1 MLYYLNLLLEVLIR
15 IWLVC
20 HWKGLAPSS
29 GGMATQGWRKKARRR
44 VGGLVAGR
52 PVKDSSSAHRGRH
65 PITRAKEKLFQA
77 TILSIQSWGENQDRQ
92 QLSSINA
99 ARKYASVSQLFQ
111 WQTFSTFVKAV
122 CQTKLDKQEQ
132 QQRSITAGTRLS
144 SCCWRWAGFGFVR
157 TWVGFGRALITQHL
171 YQPPLFGTNPPQL
184 SLQLLQRHYIIV
196 IATIAFTI
204 RQSFPKS
211 HQYVDDDLPKKFKPF
226 FLHISHSQIC
236 KFIQRQALPI
246 PKPAGFR
253 WMLIIF
259 FQSTF
264 CAISSSNSWI
274 VLRKDFHSWLCFSSW
289 CIVY

>member
-29 GGMATQGWRKKARRR
+29 GGTATQGWRKKGRRR

-111 WQTFSTFVKAV
+111 WQTFSTFVRAL
-122 CQTKLDKQEQ
+122 CQTKLDKQQQ
-132 QQRSITAGTRLS
+132 QQRSITAGTSLS

-157 TWVGFGRALITQHL
+157 SWVGFGRALITQHL
-171 YQPPLFGTNPPQL
+171 YQPPLFGTNHPSSPCSFSSSTTSLLSPP
-184 SLQLLQRHYIIV
+184 
-196 IATIAFTI
+196 
-204 RQSFPKS
+204 
-211 HQYVDDDLPKKFKPF
+211 
-226 FLHISHSQIC
+226 SHSPFA
-236 KFIQRQALPI
+236 KA
-246 PKPAGFR
+246 
-253 WMLIIF
+253 
-259 FQSTF
+259 FQSPINMLTTT
-264 CAISSSNSWI
+264 CRRSSNHSFFI
-274 VLRKDFHSWLCFSSW
+274 FHIHRFASSFRDRPYQFLNLQVSDECW
-289 CIVY
+289 

>member
-29 GGMATQGWRKKARRR
+29 GGTATQGWRKKGRRR

-111 WQTFSTFVKAV
+111 KQTFSTFVKAL
-122 CQTKLDKQEQ
+122 CQTKLDKQQQ
-132 QQRSITAGTRLS
+132 QQRSITAGTSLS

-171 YQPPLFGTNPPQL
+171 YQPPLFGPTTPALLAASPAPLHHCYRHHRIHHSPKLSKVPSICWRRLAEEVQTILSSYFTFTDLQVHSETGLTN
-184 SLQLLQRHYIIV
+184 S
-196 IATIAFTI
+196 
-204 RQSFPKS
+204 
-211 HQYVDDDLPKKFKPF
+211 
-226 FLHISHSQIC
+226 
-236 KFIQRQALPI
+236 
-246 PKPAGFR
+246 
-253 WMLIIF
+253 
-259 FQSTF
+259 
-264 CAISSSNSWI
+264 
-274 VLRKDFHSWLCFSSW
+274 
-289 CIVY
+289 